1 VFNGIPFKIII
12 QVHFLV
18 SLYKSAVSSRHNEVQ
33 ILLFL
38 SKEIQK
44 ASFEAN
50 IEIEFYFSSEKQS
63 ATCVLSHLNIFGSK
77 LLTDFQISKTFFV
90 PAKNNLY

>member
-1 VFNGIPFKIII
+1 
-12 QVHFLV
+12 
-18 SLYKSAVSSRHNEVQ
+18 VQ
-33 ILLFL
+33 ILFFL

-50 IEIEFYFSSEKQS
+50 IEIEFYFSPEKQS

-77 LLTDFQISKTFFV
+77 LLSDFQFSKTFFV
-90 PAKNNLY
+90 PAKNIFLLIFISSIKLIVKKGHLTHIKLP